1 MLTYH
6 VDIMDNMC
14 YQVPSLMQEFSIMMG
29 YKKDVQNGLFYYGL
43 NLEQRVRK
51 SHLLRRI
58 VEVVDFDFTYEEV
71 KETYGING
79 NVSVPPPQILKM
91 MLLLIV
97 YNVRSERELMLT
109 IPERLD
115 WLWFLG
121 YDLDDEIPNHSV
133 LSKAR
138 ARWGVEAFKCFFER
152 IVWQCVEAG
161 LVDGSKLFMDSS
173 LVHADASNNS
183 VVNVNKEALTLH
195 LVHGFHE
202 LESRLEEKEN
212 PADDHEPKSGIANR
226 NHISTTDPDASV
238 TRQGA
243 GKPKLQY
250 KTHRSVDAKAEII
263 TATEVTPGEVNEAHL
278 LSTLLAMHQDN
289 TRKTTDTVVADTKYG
304 TVENYLTCC
313 DLGINAHIPD
323 LKGSQQERDN
333 RRGIFTEAAFR
344 YDPKTDSY
352 LCPAGHHL
360 KKRNYNP
367 QRDAFEYK
375 CPAKVCLACHLVS
388 QCTTSKYGRS
398 LKRHRR
404 QEELDRMRNAAQS
417 SIAKKDIHTRQH
429 LMERSFAR
437 ATRYGFKRARWRRLW
452 RVRIQEYLISA
463 IQNIMTLLSYEQER
477 GIAKAF
483 ALPLTKKLSFR
494 LHASFLNICRV
505 IYRFCT
511 APMHPVQRFYCAAW
525 RS

>member
-1 MLTYH
+1 
-6 VDIMDNMC
+6 
-14 YQVPSLMQEFSIMMG
+14 MMG
-29 YKKDVQNGLFYYGL
+29 YQSGYQPKLFYPDI
-43 NLEQRVRK
+43 NLEQRIPE
-51 SHLLRRI
+51 HHILRRI
-58 VEVVDFDFTYEEV
+58 RSRIDFDFIYHEV
-71 KETYGING
+71 RDSYGENG
-79 NVSVPPPQILKM
+79 NVSVPPPVILKM
-91 MLLLIV
+91 ILLLIL
-97 YNVRSERELMLT
+97 YDVRSERELMNT
-109 IPERLD
+109 IPLRLD

-121 YDLDDEIPNHSV
+121 YDLDSTIPNHSV

-138 ARWGVEAFKCFFER
+138 SRWGLSVFKNFFER

-161 LVDGSKLFMDSS
+161 LVDGTKLFMDSS
-173 LVHADASNNS
+173 LIQADASNNS
-183 VVNVNKEALTLH
+183 VIKRETLKPY
-195 LVHGFHE
+195 LVQGFHE
-202 LESRLEEKEN
+202 LERRLEEKDPSSE
-212 PADDHEPKSGIANR
+212 DDHEPKSGNANR
-226 NHISTTDPDASV
+226 RHVSTTDPDASV
-238 TRQGA
+238 TRQGS
-243 GKPKLQY
+243 GGSKLQY
-250 KTHRSVDAKAEII
+250 KAHRSVDGQSEII

-278 LSTLLAMHQDN
+278 LLPLLQMHQKN
-289 TRKTTDTVVADTKYG
+289 TDKSANTVVADTKYG
-304 TVENYLTCC
+304 TIENYLTCC

-333 RRGIFTEAAFR
+333 RKGIFTEEAFR

-352 LCPAGHHL
+352 LCPAGHYL

-375 CPAKVCLACHLVS
+375 CAAKVCLACHLVS

-437 ATRYGFKRARWRRLW
+437 ATRYNFKRARWRKLW

-463 IQNIMTLLSYEQER
+463 IQNILTLLSYGKEW
-477 GIAKAF
+477 GIAKTF
-483 ALPLTKKLSFR
+483 ALPLTKKPSSS
-494 LHASFLNICRV
+494 LHASFLNIREAFCKL
-505 IYRFCT
+505 CT
-511 APMHPVQRFYCAAW
+511 APFPSVQRYLYFALW